1 MVMLLLLCVTVTVLP
16 VSIAFYDELNP
27 GWLTVNIITDTLFIL
42 DIVVNFRTGILVQTM
57 YPQTVKGGIRVH
69 GPLGGEVC
77 DATASL
83 SLVGGPGAQADCQSL
98 PPRVVHH

>member
-1 MVMLLLLCVTVTVLP
+1 MCH
-16 VSIAFYDELNP
+16 SDSAP

-57 YPQTVKGGIRVH
+57 YPQTVKGGIWVH
-69 GPLGGEVC
+69 GPLSGEVC

-83 SLVGGPGAQADCQSL
+83 SLVGGPGTQADCQSL

>member
-1 MVMLLLLCVTVTVLP
+1 MVMLLLLCVTVTVLA

-27 GWLTVNIITDTLFIL
+27 SWLTVNIITDTLFIL
-42 DIVVNFRTGILVQTM
+42 DIVVNFRMGILVQTI
-57 YPQTVKGGIRVH
+57 YPQTVKGGIWVH

-83 SLVGGPGAQADCQSL
+83 SLVGGPGAQGGMGW
-98 PPRVVHH
+98 

>member
-1 MVMLLLLCVTVTVLP
+1 MLLLLCVTVTVLP

-57 YPQTVKGGIRVH
+57 YPQTVKGGVR
-69 GPLGGEVC
+69 GGV
-77 DATASL
+77 DL
-83 SLVGGPGAQADCQSL
+83 LVGRCVMPQ
-98 PPRVVHH
+98 PPPSHL

>member
-1 MVMLLLLCVTVTVLP
+1 MVMLLLLCVIVTVLP

-42 DIVVNFRTGILVQTM
+42 DIVVNFRTGILVQT
-57 YPQTVKGGIRVH
+57 T
-69 GPLGGEVC
+69 
-77 DATASL
+77 L
-83 SLVGGPGAQADCQSL
+83 SLVGGHGAQADCQSL